1 MYSGYLSTPGS
12 QRSSVA
18 PEYTRRSPSPSPSST
33 SSKDTPERTNSRM
46 LTRRPVSGQSIASL
60 QQQHHIMATQQPQQ
74 MSPTLHHSTSSS
86 ALSVRS
92 MSTSR
97 IDDDDV
103 GSEEN
108 TASVESKI
116 AKEGWIFKKN
126 SLMVMNRSWFFG
138 PDLLCDWFICFVSH
152 AYSNGNPTTRWR
164 NMEML
169 SSLEVWIYIKTQR

>member
-18 PEYTRRSPSPSPSST
+18 PEYSRRSPSPSPSST
-33 SSKDTPERTNSRM
+33 SSKDAPERTNSRM

-74 MSPTLHHSTSSS
+74 ISPTLHHSASSS
-86 ALSVRS
+86 ALSIRS

-97 IDDDDV
+97 IDDDEV
-103 GSEEN
+103 GSEDN
-108 TASVESKI
+108 TVSVESKV

-126 SLMVMNRSWFFG
+126 SLMVMNPSWSLVLIYCVT
-138 PDLLCDWFICFVSH
+138 DLFVLFRIHTAMETILRGGETWKCYQAWKSKFI
-152 AYSNGNPTTRWR
+152 
-164 NMEML
+164 
-169 SSLEVWIYIKTQR
+169 